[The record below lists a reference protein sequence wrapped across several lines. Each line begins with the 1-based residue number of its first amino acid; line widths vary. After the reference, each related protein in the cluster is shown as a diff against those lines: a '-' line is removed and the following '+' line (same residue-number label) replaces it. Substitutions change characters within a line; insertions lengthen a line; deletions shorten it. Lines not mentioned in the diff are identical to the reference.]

1 MKGTPMIMTEAYR
14 RIVARAAH
22 GQLPPWV
29 VEESEPDFR
38 VIRELYEEKCF
49 VGLHIASPHHSG
61 AYVHLRLSKKGREI
75 YHRLRAAF
83 PST

>member
-1 MKGTPMIMTEAYR
+1 MIMTEAYR
-14 RIVARAAH
+14 RTLARAAH

-29 VEESEPDFR
+29 VEESESDFH
-38 VIRELYEEKCF
+38 VIRELYEKKCL
-49 VGLHIASPHHSG
+49 VGLHIASPHHGG
-61 AYVHLRLSKKGREI
+61 AYVHLRLSRKGREI